1 MNKDFKHSQF
11 AHCESGVISSMLT
24 NSGLK
29 LSEPMDFGLTSTLT
43 FAFFPIIK
51 VNNMPLI
58 AYRAI
63 PKNIINSI
71 EKVLGV
77 KIFKKSFKNM
87 LEANIELDLAIEDGK
102 IVGLQTSVFYL
113 PYMPEN
119 MRFHFNAH
127 NLLVYAKVGKNYKI
141 SDPVFEDVVECSQKD
156 LTKARFAKGVFAPKG
171 FMYYVLNIPKQIDF
185 DNILKKSIRKN
196 AKAMLTPFSYAGVKG
211 MRKLAKTIEKLKK
224 KDERY
229 I

>member
-29 LSEPMDFGLTSTLT
+29 LSEPMVFGLTSTLT

-77 KIFKKSFKNM
+77 KIFKKSFKN
-87 LEANIELDLAIEDGK
+87 
-102 IVGLQTSVFYL
+102 Q
-113 PYMPEN
+113 
-119 MRFHFNAH
+119 
-127 NLLVYAKVGKNYKI
+127 
-141 SDPVFEDVVECSQKD
+141 
-156 LTKARFAKGVFAPKG
+156 
-171 FMYYVLNIPKQIDF
+171 YVH
-185 DNILKKSIRKN
+185 SEY
-196 AKAMLTPFSYAGVKG
+196 SS
-211 MRKLAKTIEKLKK
+211 
-224 KDERY
+224 
-229 I
+229 

>member
-29 LSEPMDFGLTSTLT
+29 LIEPMVFGLTSTLT

-127 NLLVYAKVGKNYKI
+127 NLLFYSKVGKNYKI

-171 FMYYVLNIPKQIDF
+171 FMY
-185 DNILKKSIRKN
+185 
-196 AKAMLTPFSYAGVKG
+196 
-211 MRKLAKTIEKLKK
+211 
-224 KDERY
+224 
-229 I
+229 

>member
-1 MNKDFKHSQF
+1 M
-11 AHCESGVISSMLT
+11 V
-24 NSGLK
+24 
-29 LSEPMDFGLTSTLT
+29 FGLTSTLT

-77 KIFKKSFKNM
+77 KIFKKNFNNM
-87 LEANIELDLAIEDGK
+87 LEANIELDNAIEDGK

-113 PYMPEN
+113 PYMPSN

-127 NLLVYAKVGKNYKI
+127 NLLVMAK
-141 SDPVFEDVVECSQKD
+141 
-156 LTKARFAKGVFAPKG
+156 
-171 FMYYVLNIPKQIDF
+171 M
-185 DNILKKSIRKN
+185 
-196 AKAMLTPFSYAGVKG
+196 VKLSNF
-211 MRKLAKTIEKLKK
+211 RSCF
-224 KDERY
+224 
-229 I
+229 